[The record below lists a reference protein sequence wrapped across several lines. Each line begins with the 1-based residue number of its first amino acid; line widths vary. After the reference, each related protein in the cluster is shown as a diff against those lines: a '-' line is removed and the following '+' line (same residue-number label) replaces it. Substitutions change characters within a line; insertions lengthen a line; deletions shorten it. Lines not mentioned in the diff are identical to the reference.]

1 MPDIVHC
8 VKLGRDLP
16 GLSRPPFPGELGERI
31 LENVSAQG
39 WEMWREHSTLLINH
53 HGLSLADPAAT
64 KTLADE
70 MEKFF
75 FGEGARVPED
85 WVPEGQGTG
94 AGIPGAGGKGA
105 PSDKGAPSGKGAP
118 ASK

>member
-16 GLSRPPFPGELGERI
+16 GLSRAPFPGKLGERI
-31 LENVSAQG
+31 LENVSEQG
-39 WEMWREHSTLLINH
+39 WDMWREHSTLLINH
-53 HGLSLADPAAT
+53 HGLNLADPTAT
-64 KTLADE
+64 KTMAEE

-75 FGEGARVPED
+75 FGEGARVPDD

-105 PSDKGAPSGKGAP
+105 PSGKGAP
-118 ASK
+118 AGKGAPGHK